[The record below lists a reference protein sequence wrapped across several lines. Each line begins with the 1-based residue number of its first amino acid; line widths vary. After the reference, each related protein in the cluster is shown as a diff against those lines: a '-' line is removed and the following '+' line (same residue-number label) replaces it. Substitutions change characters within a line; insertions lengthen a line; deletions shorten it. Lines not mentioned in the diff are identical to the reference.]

1 MRRSANETMTTG
13 SVVLLDR
20 DGTIN
25 VERNYLSDPDDLE
38 LVPNAAA
45 GLRRMQELGLRIA
58 VVTNQSAIGRGY
70 FDQAR
75 LDAIHVRLREIL
87 AKEGVSLDGIYVC
100 PHTPDDACSCR
111 KPASGLAEQAAR
123 ELGFDPSEA
132 FVVGDKACDVQLG
145 QAVGATTILTRTG
158 YGSEE
163 EHLGN
168 VWPDFVVDDLVEA
181 AELIGSIA
189 GPSARLRRH
198 FLASV
203 AAKHGVLERCE
214 TSILSA
220 SDVIVASLRSGG
232 KLMICGNGGSAA
244 DAQHLAAEFVS
255 LLDVRFPRP
264 GMAALALTTD
274 SSFLTAY
281 SNDFDYA
288 GVFERQVQALGRAGD
303 VVLGIST
310 SGNSENVVRGL
321 RYASEHGMATIA
333 LTGGPGGVMGK
344 LADVSIR
351 VPSVKVQHIQE
362 AHLAIEHVLTDLVE
376 RALFPP
382 SDTGLP
388 G

>member
-1 MRRSANETMTTG
+1 MNETMTP
-13 SVVLLDR
+13 SPVVFLDR

-25 VERNYLSDPDDLE
+25 VERNYLSDPDQVE
-38 LVPNAAA
+38 LLPNAAA
-45 GLRRMQELGLRIA
+45 GLRKMQELGFRLV

-75 LDAIHVRLREIL
+75 LDAIHARLRELL
-87 AKEGVSLDGIYVC
+87 ANEGVSLDGIYVC
-100 PHTPDDACSCR
+100 PHTPDEACACR
-111 KPASGLAEQAAR
+111 KPATGLVVQAVGD
-123 ELGFDPSEA
+123 LGFDPSDG

-163 EHLGN
+163 EQLEDA
-168 VWPDFVVDDLVEA
+168 WPDFVVDDLAEA
-181 AELIGSIA
+181 ADLIGSIA
-189 GPSARLRRH
+189 GSSSRLRRH

-203 AAKHGVLERCE
+203 AAKRGVLARCE
-214 TSILSA
+214 TSILA
-220 SDVIVASLRSGG
+220 AAEVIVSSLRSGG

-255 LLDVRFPRP
+255 LLNVRFPRP

-281 SNDFDYA
+281 SNDFDFA

-321 RYASEHGMATIA
+321 QYGSEHGMATIG
-333 LTGGPGGVMGK
+333 LTGGPGGAMGK
-344 LADVSIR
+344 LADVCIR

-362 AHLAIEHVLTDLVE
+362 AHLAVEHVLTDLVE
-376 RALFPP
+376 RSLF
-382 SDTGLP
+382 SHDGTG
-388 G
+388 